1 MIEIFF
7 FIFPDAGVSDADGF
21 SQVGIKLC
29 FHSFRIPFE
38 KCPAE
43 SVQFRRILS
52 GLRLEPFH
60 NLINKDF
67 SDFLVR
73 DCQQECISRQLLSF
87 IRRTPLG
94 QVTGHEKNAPQVI
107 NIAVQVTVCQF
118 QVYLFCDAFT
128 LDQLFQL
135 SFCSRFCH
143 FYEVSDDIVVA
154 GIQPKCFRRRVR
166 LRKQQ
171 IDIIYNIPWTVYI

>member
-1 MIEIFF
+1 M
-7 FIFPDAGVSDADGF
+7 VF

-73 DCQQECISRQLLSF
+73 
-87 IRRTPLG
+87 
-94 QVTGHEKNAPQVI
+94 V
-107 NIAVQVTVCQF
+107 
-118 QVYLFCDAFT
+118 
-128 LDQLFQL
+128 
-135 SFCSRFCH
+135 
-143 FYEVSDDIVVA
+143 
-154 GIQPKCFRRRVR
+154 
-166 LRKQQ
+166 
-171 IDIIYNIPWTVYI
+171 NIPRSESHWYAFEIHLHFAKHEDTQMVLLYQ